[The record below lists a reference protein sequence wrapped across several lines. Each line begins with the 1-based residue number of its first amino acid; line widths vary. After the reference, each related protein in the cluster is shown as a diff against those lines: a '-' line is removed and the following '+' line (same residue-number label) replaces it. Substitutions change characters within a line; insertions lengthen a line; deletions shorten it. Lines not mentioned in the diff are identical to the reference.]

1 MRTFAATPLAM
12 LLALWIPSVGLAQDI
27 PGDPVRGASL
37 YSNNCGRCHNLR
49 APNELGDQQWSIVMS
64 HMRALAG
71 LPGDQA
77 RDIQA
82 FLYRSNNPI
91 LPSLPDVG
99 AGPRDVSGIPGAQL
113 IESKACRGCHMIGGE
128 GGSVGPVLDT
138 VFDRRDQKWIR
149 EQIKNPRSHNPRTVM
164 PAMGLSD
171 AEVTAVLEELRT
183 LHLGTKTDDSSIAK
197 DE

>member
-1 MRTFAATPLAM
+1 MRTSIATQLAM
-12 LLALWIPSVGLAQDI
+12 LLAFWIPSVGLAQDT
-27 PGDPVRGASL
+27 PGDPIRGASL

-77 RDIQA
+77 RDMQA

-91 LPSLPDVG
+91 LYSLPDVG
-99 AGPRDVSGIPGAQL
+99 TGPSDVSNIPGAQL
-113 IESKACRGCHMIGGE
+113 LESNACRGCHMIGGQ
-128 GGSVGPVLDT
+128 GGSVAPVLDT
-138 VFDRRDQKWIR
+138 VFDRRDEKWIR
-149 EQIKNPRSHNPRTVM
+149 EQIKNPRGHNPLTVM

-171 AEVTAVLEELRT
+171 AEVSAVLEELRS
-183 LHLGTKTDDSSIAK
+183 LHGSSGESVPAAR

>member
-1 MRTFAATPLAM
+1 MYTSIATGLTM
-12 LLALWIPSVGLAQDI
+12 WLVLWIPYIGLAEEV

-49 APNELGDQQWSIVMS
+49 APNELGDQQWSIVIA
-64 HMRALAG
+64 HMRTLAG

-82 FLYRSNNPI
+82 FLYRSNNPVR
-91 LPSLPDVG
+91 PSLPDVG
-99 AGPRDVSGIPGAQL
+99 AGAPDISGAQL
-113 IESKACRGCHMIGGE
+113 IESNACRGCHIIGGQ
-128 GGSVGPVLDT
+128 GGAVGPVLDT
-138 VFDRRDQKWIR
+138 VFDRRDEKWIH
-149 EQIKNPRSHNPRTVM
+149 EQIKNPRGHNPRTVM

-171 AEVTAVLEELRT
+171 AQITAVLEELRT
-183 LHLGTKTDDSSIAK
+183 LHRGIKTHDRSPAG